1 MVIAKMLLQVNY
13 NNGNFFFNES
23 YVMKDQKSKEKL
35 IRNIR
40 LILVLMQISIYQF
53 EFASIFLKQFYK
65 RKYNV
70 FLTAAVDPL

>member
-13 NNGNFFFNES
+13 NNGNFFLNES

-40 LILVLMQISIYQF
+40 LFLVLMQISIYQF
-53 EFASIFLKQFYK
+53 DCKRFLKQFYK

>member
-1 MVIAKMLLQVNY
+1 
-13 NNGNFFFNES
+13 
-23 YVMKDQKSKEKL
+23 MKDQKSKEKL

>member
-53 EFASIFLKQFYK
+53 DCKRFLKQFYK

>member
-13 NNGNFFFNES
+13 NNGNFFLNES

>member
-13 NNGNFFFNES
+13 NNGNFFLNES

-53 EFASIFLKQFYK
+53 EFASIF
-65 RKYNV
+65 
-70 FLTAAVDPL
+70 

>member
-53 EFASIFLKQFYK
+53 EFASIF
-65 RKYNV
+65 
-70 FLTAAVDPL
+70 

>member
-53 EFASIFLKQFYK
+53 EFASVFLKQFYK